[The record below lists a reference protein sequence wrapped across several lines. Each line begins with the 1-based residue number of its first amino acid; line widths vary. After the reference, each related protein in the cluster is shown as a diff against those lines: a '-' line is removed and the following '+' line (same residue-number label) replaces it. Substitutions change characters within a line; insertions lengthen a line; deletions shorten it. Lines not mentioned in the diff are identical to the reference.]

1 MKRLMLILTFFNTIV
16 SLAQCDETPNINA
29 SILEFVDNSMGK
41 KIGRGECWD
50 LAKGALD
57 YAEAK
62 LVDVYEF
69 GRLLDKDECIY
80 PGDIIQFENVKTEI
94 SNNGWTSYQ
103 SFPHHTAIIYEVT
116 TQTDLILAH
125 QNVDGKRK
133 VVTSQFISSSVIEG
147 DLKIYRP
154 IN

>member
-1 MKRLMLILTFFNTIV
+1 
-16 SLAQCDETPNINA
+16 
-29 SILEFVDNSMGK
+29 
-41 KIGRGECWD
+41 
-50 LAKGALD
+50 
-57 YAEAK
+57 
-62 LVDVYEF
+62 
-69 GRLLDKDECIY
+69 LDKDECIY

-116 TQTDLILAH
+116 SQTDLILAH